1 MVENLA
7 VPRKPNVLS
16 SDRVPP
22 KPRVITPAQD
32 LLAWY
37 DRAGRDLP
45 WRTKGGRRAE
55 PYHVWLSEVMLQ
67 QTTVASVKPYFAA
80 FLARWPTVEALA
92 AAPDKEILAAW
103 AGLGYYARARNLIAC
118 ARAVAASDGVF
129 PDTEAGLR
137 ALPGIG
143 DYTAAAIAAIA
154 FNRVATVVDGNIER
168 IVTRLFAISDPLPA
182 AKPKVKTALTPLVP
196 LRRPGDFAQALMDLG
211 SGICTPKNPKC
222 EACPLASHCAARKA
236 GTPTAFPVKVKKAA
250 KPIKFGTAYV
260 VSDGAGRILLGTRP
274 ARGLLAGM
282 SEVPNSGWDVLAPKA
297 SPPIGAPWQVLNAPV
312 VHVFTHFELR
322 LTVSRATLMGEPAA
336 PPGLRWVARDALEQE
351 PLPTLFR
358 KVLHVAS

>member
-7 VPRKPNVLS
+7 VPRKP
-16 SDRVPP
+16 
-22 KPRVITPAQD
+22 KVITPAQA

-37 DRAGRDLP
+37 DREGRDLP
-45 WRTKGGRRAE
+45 WRKKGGHRAN

-80 FLARWPTVEALA
+80 FLARWPDVEALA
-92 AAPDKEILAAW
+92 GAPEKEILAAW

-118 ARAVAASDGVF
+118 ARAVAAMGGVF
-129 PDTEAGLR
+129 PENEAGLR

-154 FNRVATVVDGNIER
+154 FGRVATVVDGNIER

-182 AKPKVKTALTPLVP
+182 AKSKVKAALTPLVP

-211 SGICTPKNPKC
+211 SSLCTPRNPKC
-222 EACPLASHCAARKA
+222 EACPLLAHCAAREA
-236 GTPTAFPVKVKKAA
+236 GTPTDFPVKAKRKA
-250 KPIKFGTAYV
+250 KPVRSGTVFV
-260 VSDGAGRILLGTRP
+260 VRDGAGRTLLGTRP

-282 SEVPNSGWDVLAPKA
+282 SEVPNSGWDVVAPKA
-297 SPPIGAPWQVLNAPV
+297 QPPLGAPWQVLNAPV
-312 VHVFTHFELR
+312 AHAFTHFELR
-322 LTVSRATLMGEPAA
+322 LTVWRATLLGEPVA
-336 PPGLRWVARDALEQE
+336 PPGLRWVAPEEIEQE

-358 KVLHVAS
+358 KVIEVAR